1 MPGGRRLRGL
11 ADRRGIG
18 RRTAVRRPLSRGD
31 LVGVNPHFDDVEV
44 RQVEA
49 YVLDETDLDLYGHRV
64 EVQFVRRIRGM
75 VGLRRASTRSWSRSP
90 TTCAGCGPRSAEVA
104 GIDPRHRRAPT
115 IDPWTPSTLLLAV
128 VAAAPADSVNL
139 WGALGCA
146 VAYSAALLATL
157 DAFAD
162 LILARDDSP
171 AGRLTPAVGLKFGSK
186 LAAAAIAVISAA
198 IVLAL
203 DANWFAFT
211 ALTIAFVVVVAIGV
225 VVMLRHRR
233 ARSDSDSRVG
243 G

>member
-1 MPGGRRLRGL
+1 MDAL
-11 ADRRGIG
+11 
-18 RRTAVRRPLSRGD
+18 
-31 LVGVNPHFDDVEV
+31 
-44 RQVEA
+44 
-49 YVLDETDLDLYGHRV
+49 
-64 EVQFVRRIRGM
+64 
-75 VGLRRASTRSWSRSP
+75 
-90 TTCAGCGPRSAEVA
+90 
-104 GIDPRHRRAPT
+104 
-115 IDPWTPSTLLLAV
+115 TLLLAV
-128 VAAAPADSVNL
+128 VAPAPADTVNL

-157 DAFAD
+157 DGFAD

-211 ALTIAFVVVVAIGV
+211 ALTIAFVVVVGIGV

-233 ARSDSDSRVG
+233 VALDRGPQTDG
-243 G
+243 

>member
-1 MPGGRRLRGL
+1 MAR
-11 ADRRGIG
+11 AYDR
-18 RRTAVRRPLSRGD
+18 AVDALT
-31 LVGVNPHFDDVEV
+31 LV
-44 RQVEA
+44 
-49 YVLDETDLDLYGHRV
+49 
-64 EVQFVRRIRGM
+64 
-75 VGLRRASTRSWSRSP
+75 
-90 TTCAGCGPRSAEVA
+90 
-104 GIDPRHRRAPT
+104 
-115 IDPWTPSTLLLAV
+115 LAV
-128 VAAAPADSVNL
+128 VAPAPADTVNL

-157 DAFAD
+157 DGFAD

-211 ALTIAFVVVVAIGV
+211 ALTIAFVIVVGIGV
-225 VVMLRHRR
+225 IVMLRHRR
-233 ARSDSDSRVG
+233 VALDRGPQTG